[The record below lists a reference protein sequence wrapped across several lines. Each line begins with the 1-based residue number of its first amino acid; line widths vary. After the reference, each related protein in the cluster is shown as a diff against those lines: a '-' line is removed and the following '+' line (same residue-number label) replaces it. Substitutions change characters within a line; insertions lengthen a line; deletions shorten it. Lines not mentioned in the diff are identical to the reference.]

1 MNSCIYKGRITDDLE
16 LGETNSGKAVLNF
29 SVAVK
34 RKKAGADGKD
44 CDFLPCV
51 AYEKT
56 AELIVKYAKKGS
68 RILIR
73 GRNTSYVY
81 VDKETDKKVYKTVS
95 LVEEVD
101 FIDFN
106 SEVAEGAE

>member
-1 MNSCIYKGRITDDLE
+1 MNSCIYKGRIADE
-16 LGETNSGKAVLNF
+16 LKLGVTNSGKKVLNL
-29 SVAVK
+29 SIAIK
-34 RKKAGADGKD
+34 RKRAGADGQD

-51 AYEKT
+51 AYEQT

-68 RILIR
+68 RILLR
-73 GRNTSYVY
+73 CRNTSYNY
-81 VDKETDKKVYKTVS
+81 EDKETKKIVYKTVS

-106 SEVAEGAE
+106 SNDEVD